1 MFSKKLVA
9 PLALVAASVLAFSGC
24 AANEAAAPATTGGAT
39 ASGLSG
45 RLTGKGASSM
55 SVAQTTWIA
64 AFQTANPD
72 VTVNYSPDGSGA
84 GREAFTSGAAQFA
97 GSDRALKDDEMGAGK
112 FALCTP
118 ESNAL
123 NLPVYVSPIAI
134 IYKVDGV
141 TDLKL
146 DADTTAKIFAG
157 KITTWND
164 PAIAALNPGAN
175 LPAATITAVHR
186 SDDSGTTENFTDY
199 LAQAA
204 PSVWT
209 EKAAGIWPDAFPGEA
224 AKGTAGVVSAVES
237 GNNTIGYAD
246 ESQAGS
252 LGKAQVKV
260 GSEFFGPDRRG
271 GRQARRQR
279 DQGLRPRRQRLGAQA
294 RPHRRGPVPDRPGLL
309 RHRVRELR
317 GFLRRRSGEV
327 LRRLHRLRRRPEG
340 RAGQGGQRPAVGR
353 HAGEAEDLDRLHQV
367 IPRSA

>member
-224 AKGTAGVVSAVES
+224 AKGTAGVVGAVQS

-252 LGKAQVKV
+252 LGKAQIKV
-260 GSEFFGPDRRG
+260 GNEFFGPTAEAAAKLVDNATKVSGRSANDWALKLDRT
-271 GRQARRQR
+271 A
-279 DQGLRPRRQRLGAQA
+279 QGQYPIALVSYAIVCESYADSSAAALVKSYVGYIASDAGQKAAQA
-294 RPHRRGPVPDRPGLL
+294 K
-309 RHRVRELR
+309 
-317 GFLRRRSGEV
+317 
-327 LRRLHRLRRRPEG
+327 
-340 RAGQGGQRPAVGR
+340 AGNAP
-353 HAGEAEDLDRLHQV
+353 L
-367 IPRSA
+367 SADMQAKLKTSIDSIK